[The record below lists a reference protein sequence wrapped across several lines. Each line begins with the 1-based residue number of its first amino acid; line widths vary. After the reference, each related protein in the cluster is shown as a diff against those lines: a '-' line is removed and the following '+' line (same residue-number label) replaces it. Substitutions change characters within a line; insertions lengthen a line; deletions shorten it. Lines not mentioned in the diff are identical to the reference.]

1 MGNLN
6 FAWFMMAVAMK
17 TVKLESFSKITNDL
31 TVKSYFQLGI
41 ASSVGMFT
49 IETLRVNGII
59 IILGNNSES
68 TINIKS
74 ATKIINSFI

>member
-17 TVKLESFSKITNDL
+17 AVKLESFSKMTNDL

-49 IETLRVNGII
+49 IETLR
-59 IILGNNSES
+59 
-68 TINIKS
+68 
-74 ATKIINSFI
+74 

>member
-1 MGNLN
+1 
-6 FAWFMMAVAMK
+6 MMAVAMK